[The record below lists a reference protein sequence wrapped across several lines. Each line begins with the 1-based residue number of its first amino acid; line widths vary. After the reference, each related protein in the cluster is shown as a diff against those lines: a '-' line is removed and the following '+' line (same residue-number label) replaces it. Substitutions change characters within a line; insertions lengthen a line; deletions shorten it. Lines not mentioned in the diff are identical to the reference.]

1 MVGHSRIRDLNSTTK
16 RLVERCL
23 SGPWCVQLM
32 ELRNESGHGSRL
44 GSPSSDLS
52 TILSSPD
59 NMGPSTASH
68 HLDSSKI
75 MMSLKYS
82 KSVEHLGRAEA
93 LTKQQ
98 LKSPLDQV
106 RRPSNA
112 SVQSLPGFA
121 EVATSSKVTP
131 VPVTSPA
138 AKKRSTSA
146 TADTHPHLLRHNS
159 LPLEGDHELN
169 NYHYQERSPR
179 SARSSL
185 SPPVSPLSPKQ
196 VAIFEEPATQI
207 VPPSAR
213 RRRPPPAPPRR
224 QNPPPIPIGRTNSGV
239 TITSIRSSEPSP
251 LSKSHKIGV
260 QQVS

>member
-1 MVGHSRIRDLNSTTK
+1 MVGHSRIRDVNSTTK

-32 ELRNESGHGSRL
+32 ELRKESGYGSRRAET
-44 GSPSSDLS
+44 PSSDLS

-59 NMGPSTASH
+59 NMGPSTASQH
-68 HLDSSKI
+68 YDSSKI

-121 EVATSSKVTP
+121 EVATSSKVPP
-131 VPVTSPA
+131 VPAPA

-146 TADTHPHLLRHNS
+146 TADTHPPLPRHNS

-169 NYHYQERSPR
+169 SYHYQEQSPR

-196 VAIFEEPATQI
+196 VVIFEEPATQI

-213 RRRPPPAPPRR
+213 RRRPPPAPPKR
-224 QNPPPIPIGRTNSGV
+224 QKPPPIPIGRTNSGV